1 MRCVPYH
8 TVVQYDL
15 VICLFYR
22 ISNLSIIISKS
33 GALDRATAAG
43 SMAARKVCFRVFGL
57 LTGQRQGLTLVH
69 VSAQRKHFVV
79 RWVVTKTAQDECKP
93 LASD

>member
-1 MRCVPYH
+1 MLGHYN

-22 ISNLSIIISKS
+22 LSNLSIIISKS

-43 SMAARKVCFRVFGL
+43 SMAARKVCFRVFGF
-57 LTGQRQGLTLVH
+57 LTGQRWGG
-69 VSAQRKHFVV
+69 AR
-79 RWVVTKTAQDECKP
+79 
-93 LASD
+93 